1 MFSVCVVLLV
11 FSSICTV
18 VVGAPETVT
27 GLRGER
33 LDIRCSYE
41 SGYESNSKY
50 FCKGECIFGL
60 RNIMVKSGSPAEDER
75 FSLTDDTTARVF
87 TVSITDL
94 RSTDQGLYWCG
105 VKRTLTTDVYSEI
118 LLLVKLDNKTTE
130 ASTINPVINTPSY
143 FYTTE
148 LNLQSSSITVTER
161 KETITDQHSS
171 STGSFVII
179 VTAEVLVLLL
189 IGLTLIIVAL
199 WKKKKNKGL
208 LSSSIEE
215 FNPVIYEQM
224 KDAGRHCNPEDRD
237 TETSVVYSCV
247 S

>member
-118 LLLVKLDNKTTE
+118 LLLVKL
-130 ASTINPVINTPSY
+130 
-143 FYTTE
+143 E